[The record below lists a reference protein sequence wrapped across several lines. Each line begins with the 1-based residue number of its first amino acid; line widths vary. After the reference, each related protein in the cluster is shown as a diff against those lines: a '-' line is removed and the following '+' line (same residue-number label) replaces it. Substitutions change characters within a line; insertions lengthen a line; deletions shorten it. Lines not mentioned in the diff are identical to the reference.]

1 MAWSIYGI
9 LIIFGIFIVLFILN
23 PNLSCFGRK
32 VRSPLYPL
40 FRKKKQKE
48 EKTEDYGFYLV
59 DDSPA
64 NKPKDKK

>member
-9 LIIFGIFIVLFILN
+9 LIVFGIFIILFILN

-32 VRSPLYPL
+32 IRSPLYPL

-48 EKTEDYGFYLV
+48 DKTEDYGFYLV

-64 NKPKDKK
+64 KKSNKKK